1 MPYSRSYN
9 YSTHS
14 PALARL
20 AMLTWERKGTF
31 SDTRIACHP
40 PILGKDDMSL
50 IKHGKCAA
58 CYPTGRP
65 PRSGA
70 PETLYGVVPLCK
82 DWRIYTALPGERGR
96 WVKNAALNQSENGT
110 ILQIKQGVSIRLR
123 NFNQTPGE
131 TTLWYVKTL
140 KTG

>member
-1 MPYSRSYN
+1 MKTDHWKVGDLQMPYSRSYN

-50 IKHGKCAA
+50 TKHGKCAA

-65 PRSGA
+65 PRYGA
-70 PETLYGVVPLCK
+70 PETLYGVVV
-82 DWRIYTALPGERGR
+82 WYT
-96 WVKNAALNQSENGT
+96 V
-110 ILQIKQGVSIRLR
+110 GVWFAEAGGL
-123 NFNQTPGE
+123 
-131 TTLWYVKTL
+131 L
-140 KTG
+140 